1 METAGIRLREN
12 RRYTGGRAQNIA
24 KDSFL
29 CRICMRKKGVN
40 LEKEPKKQPT
50 NRKHKDRLFRL
61 VFHEKKYQLEL
72 YNALNGTDYTD
83 PEVLEETTLEDA
95 IFLGVKNDLSFI
107 IGMSLNMYEHQSS
120 KNLNMPLRGLIYFSQ
135 VYQTYV
141 RSNGY
146 NLYAESQIPLPF
158 PNYIVFYNGMK
169 DMADEEEML
178 LSEAFPEELKEQI
191 PALECRVRLLNINA
205 GHNAELMEKCRRLKE
220 YAEFVALIRENIAQG
235 VDVHEAIHMAMGQAM
250 KKGLLADVL
259 SRCETEVTTMLLEE
273 FDMEEVK
280 ACWKK
285 EAAEEAT
292 QRTSV
297 RDGKLFSLLL
307 TQKKYDEAE
316 RAATDSGYRTKLFEM
331 YGI

>member
-1 METAGIRLREN
+1 
-12 RRYTGGRAQNIA
+12 
-24 KDSFL
+24 
-29 CRICMRKKGVN
+29 
-40 LEKEPKKQPT
+40 
-50 NRKHKDRLFRL
+50 
-61 VFHEKKYQLEL
+61 
-72 YNALNGTDYTD
+72 
-83 PEVLEETTLEDA
+83 
-95 IFLGVKNDLSFI
+95 
-107 IGMSLNMYEHQSS
+107 MYEHQSS
-120 KNLNMPLRGLIYFSQ
+120 RNLNMPLRGLIYFSQ
-135 VYQTYV
+135 VYQAYV

-205 GHNAELMEKCRRLKE
+205 GHNAELMEKCQRLRE

-235 VDVHEAIHMAMGQAM
+235 VDVQGAIHMAMGQAM
-250 KKGLLADVL
+250 KEGLLTDVL
-259 SRCETEVTTMLLEE
+259 SRCETEVATMLLEE

-292 QRTSV
+292 NRTFA
-297 RDGKLFSLLL
+297 RARNLEMLLL
-307 TQKKYDEAE
+307 SQKRYDELE
-316 RAATDSGYRTKLFEM
+316 KAAKDPVYQMKLLNQ